1 MDEKELT
8 TEQTAQEPKKPT
20 KKKSTKKQEPT
31 ATDAPETTTST
42 EQVPTIQDAS
52 QPEPEP
58 GHGDSATTENA
69 PEQTTS
75 ENWNFYNQLQSVE
88 TKDSHGG
95 SNKTHPVR
103 RRAQKRAHKT
113 RIQKE
118 SRRIN
123 RYIK

>member
-8 TEQTAQEPKKPT
+8 TKQTAQEPKKPT
-20 KKKSTKKQEPT
+20 KKKSTKKQEQPT
-31 ATDAPETTTST
+31 T
-42 EQVPTIQDAS
+42 EQTTPESEIFITETVQ
-52 QPEPEP
+52 QPV
-58 GHGDSATTENA
+58 DA

-75 ENWNFYNQLQSVE
+75 ENWNFYNQLHSIE
-88 TKDSHGG
+88 TKESHGG

>member
-8 TEQTAQEPKKPT
+8 TEQTTQEPKKPT

-31 ATDAPETTTST
+31 TT
-42 EQVPTIQDAS
+42 DAS

-58 GHGDSATTENA
+58 GHDDSATTENA

-75 ENWNFYNQLQSVE
+75 ENWNFYNQLQSIE
-88 TKDSHGG
+88 AKESHGG

>member
-1 MDEKELT
+1 MNEKNLT

-20 KKKSTKKQEPT
+20 KKKSTKTNSDT
-31 ATDAPETTTST
+31 AETTTST
-42 EQVPTIQDAS
+42 EQVPTTQDAS
-52 QPEPEP
+52 QPEHENSSITTNDLEYHEP
-58 GHGDSATTENA
+58 SESDNA
-69 PEQTTS
+69 
-75 ENWNFYNQLQSVE
+75 NWNWYNQLQSIE

-95 SNKTHPVR
+95 SNQTHPFR

-113 RIQKE
+113 RIQKN